1 MTIINYSP
9 TLRKDFEEML
19 VEYFCT
25 DLQSDIPQDIV
36 RSKLVGHILNY
47 VQNHIIHLALA
58 VEEENLIGFSIYQ
71 IDTAE
76 SDWCKRPGWGFIRE
90 FYIRRPYRGRGNG
103 KQLASYTEQHLRNMG
118 ASQLYL
124 TSDNAIGFW
133 ANCGWCNTHEQCS
146 NDLEI
151 LTK

>member
-9 TLRKDFEEML
+9 TLRENFEEML

-25 DLQSDIPQDIV
+25 DLQSDIPEDIV
-36 RSKLVGHILNY
+36 RNKLVGHILNY
-47 VQNHIIHLALA
+47 VQNHIIHLAFA
-58 VEEENLIGFSIYQ
+58 VEEEILIGFSIYQ
-71 IDTAE
+71 IDTVE

-90 FYIRRPYRGRGNG
+90 FCIRRPYRGRGNG
-103 KQLASYTEQHLRNMG
+103 KQLASYTEQQLRNMG
-118 ASQLYL
+118 ASHLYL
-124 TSDNAIGFW
+124 TSDSAVGFW
-133 ANCGWCNTHEQCS
+133 ERCGWSNTHEQGS